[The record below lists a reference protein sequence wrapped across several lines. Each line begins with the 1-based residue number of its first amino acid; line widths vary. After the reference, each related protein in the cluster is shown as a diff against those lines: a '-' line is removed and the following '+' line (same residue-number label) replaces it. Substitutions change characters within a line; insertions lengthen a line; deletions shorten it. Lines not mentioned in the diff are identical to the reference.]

1 MDVFTIGLI
10 TLFSFAAVFYIVL
23 FSFIYYWHLTK
34 VTYIV
39 VPAIFIFEFL
49 ISAFLIVAI
58 VSIILTYLP
67 ELVKTAGL

>member
-10 TLFSFAAVFYIVL
+10 TLFSFAAVFYIVV
-23 FSFIYYWHLTK
+23 FSFIYYWHLK
-34 VTYIV
+34 KITYV
-39 VPAIFIFEFL
+39 VIPVIFTFEFF

-67 ELVKTAGL
+67 ELVKTTGL

>member
-10 TLFSFAAVFYIVL
+10 TLFSFAAVFYIVV
-23 FSFIYYWHLTK
+23 FSFIYYWHLK
-34 VTYIV
+34 KITYV
-39 VPAIFIFEFL
+39 VIPIIFTFEFF

-67 ELVKTAGL
+67 ELIKNIGL